1 MADRRQA
8 DEGRGRQRGY
18 WRSIRERKNEII
30 SVREEQS
37 KGRGWL
43 AGAIDRTGNLLAHP
57 GFFFS
62 MATLHAAWLLLN
74 TGWIPGVRPWDPYP
88 FVMLA
93 TIASVEA
100 PFIALLVL
108 MRQHRDQRIDELRE
122 EVSLQVNL
130 HVERE
135 ATRTL
140 RMLRR
145 IEEHLGLE
153 RDEEDPHLDRMME
166 DLDPRHLLAEVEES
180 LEESDAPPPGDADR
194 EG

>member
-1 MADRRQA
+1 MA
-8 DEGRGRQRGY
+8 EGRSGEDDGGRRGY
-18 WRSIRERKNEII
+18 WRAIRARKDEIL
-30 SVREEQS
+30 SVREEMTRR
-37 KGRGWL
+37 RGWL
-43 AGAIDRTGNLLAHP
+43 GAVIERTGSLLAHP
-57 GFFFS
+57 GFFFV
-62 MATLHAAWLLLN
+62 MLALHAAWLILN
-74 TGWIPGVRPWDPYP
+74 ARWIPGVEPWDPYP

-93 TIASVEA
+93 TVSSVEA

-145 IEEHLGLE
+145 IEERLGIPE
-153 RDEEDPHLDRMME
+153 DDRDPDLDRMTDE
-166 DLDPRHLLAEVEES
+166 LDPRVLLQNVEES
-180 LEESDAPPPGDADR
+180 LEEIQGPPPG
-194 EG
+194 EGEKPAE